1 MERSAVQKHVCLAGI
16 EPVKQRYI
24 KKNPLFLFLFQN
36 RCLTTLT
43 KNPKTYFF
51 TLATVTFTADSSQE
65 NGWLFYTCFNATKNA
80 RAHQEDHTDE
90 SLTLLRRQ
98 GNSNMCFSVLIC
110 TNHNGELGRN
120 KQDRVKHQKNTMSVL
135 LIKLPKEAKW
145 QDASLIWTSVTS
157 SKNEAT
163 WIW

>member
-1 MERSAVQKHVCLAGI
+1 MFGRDRASQTEIYQ
-16 EPVKQRYI
+16 
-24 KKNPLFLFLFQN
+24 KNPLFLFLFQN

-43 KNPKTYFF
+43 KKHKTYFF

-80 RAHQEDHTDE
+80 RAHQEEHTDE

-110 TNHNGELGRN
+110 TNHNGEPGRN
-120 KQDRVKHQKNTMSVL
+120 KQDRVKHKQTKKHHVSSTHRT
-135 LIKLPKEAKW
+135 AKR
-145 QDASLIWTSVTS
+145 S
-157 SKNEAT
+157 
-163 WIW
+163 